1 MSFQEA
7 IENIKKRAN
16 SMQGKKMETL
26 DGKNSYMNQLK
37 QFWDQNMHSM
47 IICLIIFFLMCLLIG
62 FIVIKKMKKL

>member
-37 QFWDQNMHSM
+37 QFWDQNMYSM

>member
-7 IENIKKRAN
+7 TENIKKRAN